1 MTTIYADPLGR
12 DISIDTRWKLWT
24 SDHRIVPV
32 ADSADHIR
40 CRHCGIRVHANL
52 RDDRFRHDPEEVLY
66 LFSAYVRNAWP
77 R

>member
-1 MTTIYADPLGR
+1 MLAT

-32 ADSADHIR
+32 ADSRDAIR

-52 RDDRFRHDPEEVLY
+52 RDERFRHDGEEVMD
-66 LFSAYVRNAWP
+66 LFTAYVRNAWP

>member
-1 MTTIYADPLGR
+1 MTLAT

-32 ADSADHIR
+32 ADSRDAIR

-52 RDDRFRHDPEEVLY
+52 RDERFRHDGEEVMD
-66 LFSAYVRNAWP
+66 LFTAYVRNAWP